1 MTRKNF
7 SDALRKTAGTQKGV
21 IDDRFA
27 KADSVLLGMKPDAS
41 PEPAPVE
48 VPPKVVPPVPPSV
61 GAPDGG
67 ATKEGPPTEAPKG
80 EAMVVRDTFSMPPS
94 DHGLIEQLRVRAA
107 REGRNTNKS
116 EVVRAG
122 LRALTSLP
130 SAQLV
135 ELLEGLER
143 VKPGRK

>member
-1 MTRKNF
+1 MSKKDF
-7 SDALRKTAGTQKGV
+7 SGALRKTVTNQKDV

-27 KADSVLLGMKPDAS
+27 KADSVLLTMKLELP
-41 PEPAPVE
+41 PAPKTSE
-48 VPPKVVPPVPPSV
+48 APSSASSSEKVIDV
-61 GAPDGG
+61 
-67 ATKEGPPTEAPKG
+67 GPPLAPSKG
-80 EAMVVRDTFSMPPS
+80 DAMVIRDTFSMPPD
-94 DHGLIEQLRVRAA
+94 DHKLIEQLRVRAA

-116 EVVRAG
+116 EVIRAG
-122 LRALTSLP
+122 LRALDSLQ

>member
-1 MTRKNF
+1 MSKKDF
-7 SDALRKTAGTQKGV
+7 SSALRKTTTAQKEV

-27 KADSVLLGMKPDAS
+27 KADSVLLGMKAEAPQA
-41 PEPAPVE
+41 PAPVE
-48 VPPKVVPPVPPSV
+48 VPPEVVPPAPPSA
-61 GAPDGG
+61 APSN
-67 ATKEGPPTEAPKG
+67 EGTPTESPKG
-80 EAMVVRDTFSMPPS
+80 DAMVVRDTFSMPPG

-122 LRALTSLP
+122 LRALACLP
-130 SAQLV
+130 PAQLM

-143 VKPGRK
+143 IKPGRK

>member
-1 MTRKNF
+1 MSKKDF
-7 SDALRKTAGTQKGV
+7 SGALRKTVTNQKDV

-27 KADSVLLGMKPDAS
+27 KADSVLLTMKSEIP
-41 PEPAPVE
+41 PAPKTSDDSSSVSSSE
-48 VPPKVVPPVPPSV
+48 KVIDVDPPLAPS
-61 GAPDGG
+61 
-67 ATKEGPPTEAPKG
+67 KG
-80 EAMVVRDTFSMPPS
+80 DAMVIRDTFSMPPD
-94 DHGLIEQLRVRAA
+94 DHKLIEQLRVRAA

-116 EVVRAG
+116 EVIRAG
-122 LRALTSLP
+122 LHALDSLQ

>member
-1 MTRKNF
+1 MSKKDF
-7 SDALRKTAGTQKGV
+7 AGALRKSATTQKRV

-27 KADSVLLGMKPDAS
+27 KADSVLLGMKPEA
-41 PEPAPVE
+41 
-48 VPPKVVPPVPPSV
+48 VVPPSSSQAPGLPDAAQPALPLLAIPAVDAPPDVPKAES
-61 GAPDGG
+61 
-67 ATKEGPPTEAPKG
+67 
-80 EAMVVRDTFSMPPS
+80 MVVRDTFSMPS
-94 DHGLIEQLRVRAA
+94 GDHELIEQLRIRAA

-122 LRALTSLP
+122 LRALVSLAP
-130 SAQLV
+130 SQLL